1 MVQPRMSRLH
11 FPAFLTL
18 VACATTLTATARAQ
32 GLPPPPVPPGNPI
45 TAAKI
50 NLGKALFWDEQMSAT
65 RTLACGS
72 CHDFGHGGS
81 DPRTSSATAHPGPD
95 GVAGTA
101 DDVFGSPGTSRV
113 LADGAYDPAAF
124 FRLAPQ
130 VTDRKAPSVINAAYV
145 PQLFWDGR
153 AGPVFRDP
161 LTNLI
166 VLPGGAALESQVL
179 EPPVSDVEMS
189 HVGADWNDVAAR
201 IAGSTPLRLSP
212 AIGAQMTT
220 FLAGRSYPQIFQEA
234 FGTPDVTPVRIAMAI
249 ATYERVLVSNQA
261 PLDQFLAGNPQALTP
276 QENAG
281 RQVFNGQGRCV
292 TCHFG
297 PRLTG
302 DGFRYIGV
310 RPQDDDLG
318 RFLVT
323 NIPGDRGRMKV
334 PSLRNVELRAPYFHT
349 GRFATLEE
357 VVDFYDRGGDFRG
370 PNQDPIIDPLNLSAQ
385 QRANLLAFLRRPL
398 TDPRVANQQA
408 PFDHPALNQSSA
420 RVPQTFG
427 HGTAGAGGFVP
438 HIVATE
444 PPYVG
449 SPRLTVALDG
459 ASAGRVSILAFGEVS
474 VPNGV
479 FFQGMTTYLDFNTPL
494 VLRRLGP
501 LAGTGQGGGYG
512 SGSIA
517 IPNDPLLVGRT
528 FYAQAYV
535 IDPTSAGRCA
545 ATEAVAMT
553 RF

>member
-1 MVQPRMSRLH
+1 MSTRSP
-11 FPAFLTL
+11 FPAFLTF
-18 VACATTLTATARAQ
+18 VAWATILTSTTLAQ
-32 GLPPPPVPPGNPI
+32 GPGPLPPPPVPPGNPI
-45 TAAKI
+45 TAAKV
-50 NLGKALFWDEQMSAT
+50 NLGKALFWEEQMSST
-65 RTLACGS
+65 RTVACGS
-72 CHDFGHGGS
+72 CHVFGHGGS
-81 DPRTSSATAHPGPD
+81 DPRTSSATAHPGLD
-95 GVAGTA
+95 GIAGTP

-113 LADGAYDPAAF
+113 RDDGAYEPATF
-124 FRLAPQ
+124 FRLAQQ
-130 VTDRKAPSVINAAYV
+130 VTGRKAPSVINAAYV

-161 LTNLI
+161 LTNQI
-166 VLPGGAALESQVL
+166 VLPAGAALESQVL
-179 EPPVSDVEMS
+179 EPPVSDVEMG

-201 IAGSTPLRLSP
+201 IAQSTPLRLSP
-212 AIGAQMTT
+212 AIGAQMSA
-220 FLAGRSYPQIFQEA
+220 FLAGRTYPQIFQEA
-234 FGTPDVTPVRIAMAI
+234 FGTPDVTPARIAMAI

-261 PLDQFLAGNPQALTP
+261 PFDQLLAGNPQALTP

-281 RQVFNGQGRCV
+281 FQVFNGQGRCNN
-292 TCHFG
+292 CHLG

-310 RPQDDDLG
+310 RPQNDDLG

-323 NIPGDRGRMKV
+323 GNPGDRGRMKV

-349 GRFATLEE
+349 GRFATLED
-357 VVDFYDRGGDFRG
+357 VIAFYDRGGDFDA
-370 PNQDPIIDPLNLSAQ
+370 PNQDPNIQPLGLSAQ
-385 QRANLLAFLRRPL
+385 QRANLALFLRRPL

-408 PFDHPALNQSSA
+408 PFDHPALNQDSA
-420 RVPQTFG
+420 RVPQLFG
-427 HGTAGAGGFVP
+427 QGTAGAGGFVP
-438 HIVATE
+438 RLVATE
-444 PPYVG
+444 PPYLG

-459 ASAGRVSILAFGEVS
+459 ASAGRSAILAFGEVG
-474 VPNGV
+474 VRNGV
-479 FFQGMTTYLDFNTPL
+479 FFQGMTTYLDFGTPL

-501 LAGTGQGGGYG
+501 LAGSGLGGGYG

-517 IPNDPLLVGRT
+517 IPNDPLLLGRT